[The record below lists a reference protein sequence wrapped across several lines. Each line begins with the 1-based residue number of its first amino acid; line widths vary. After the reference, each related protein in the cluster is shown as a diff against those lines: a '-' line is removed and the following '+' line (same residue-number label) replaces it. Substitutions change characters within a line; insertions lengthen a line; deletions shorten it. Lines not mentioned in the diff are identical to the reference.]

1 MREPRTPRE
10 DDGRIIADMSQVGR
24 PSLFGGLTDGSK
36 QEERRPQEPQTAWP
50 YPDAPFTPR
59 EKRLFVFAALKAALL
74 IGLAFLV
81 GLGLVIA
88 ALLAFWNLF

>member
-1 MREPRTPRE
+1 MERRRNQD
-10 DDGRIIADMSQVGR
+10 DDGRTIADMSQFST
-24 PSLFGGLTDGSK
+24 PSLWGHLPKGEAREGGSP
-36 QEERRPQEPQTAWP
+36 EEAKGFP
-50 YPDAPFTPR
+50 YPEAPYTPR

-88 ALLAFWNLF
+88 GLLGLWHLFA

>member
-1 MREPRTPRE
+1 MDQ
-10 DDGRIIADMSQVGR
+10 DDGRTIADMSQISR
-24 PSLFGGLTDGSK
+24 PSILENLSSF
-36 QEERRPQEPQTAWP
+36 RRKGDQPQDFRQAPSP
-50 YPDAPFTPR
+50 YPDAPFTAG

-74 IGLAFLV
+74 IALVFLV